1 MIRMAAVCLMLMPF
15 VGTAAAECLTANQPG
30 TAEGRLRTI
39 TFYDLGGRPE
49 PALILELK
57 TPACL
62 TGPDKDYDNVE
73 ASKRIHVYTTDR
85 AVEQQLKRALGKT
98 VQVTGSPFGEETVH
112 HHAPIVMHVDAVT
125 VR

>member
-1 MIRMAAVCLMLMPF
+1 MIRMAAICLMVMPLA
-15 VGTAAAECLTANQPG
+15 GTAGAECLTANQPG
-30 TAEGRLRTI
+30 TAEGRLSSI
-39 TFYDLGGRPE
+39 TFYDLAGRPE

-73 ASKRIHVYTTDR
+73 ASKRIHLYATER
-85 AVEQQLKRALGKT
+85 AVEQKLKKALGKI